1 MRCDAMQKTIRS
13 AERRRLVHICVN
25 RLYHDAE
32 AWAWASEP
40 VGVWIGWRACGLP
53 GCDKVHVPRMGI
65 GWSLDRAV
73 ALAGSRLWSLVP
85 RLWSRYLSV
94 AAEQSC
100 HGRLL
105 GLTATLA
112 TLASPHCNSEGETSR
127 G

>member
-1 MRCDAMQKTIRS
+1 MM
-13 AERRRLVHICVN
+13 RRRGRGRRSPWAC
-25 RLYHDAE
+25 RLAGGRVDCRG
-32 AWAWASEP
+32 S
-40 VGVWIGWRACGLP
+40 
-53 GCDKVHVPRMGI
+53 DKVHVPRMGI